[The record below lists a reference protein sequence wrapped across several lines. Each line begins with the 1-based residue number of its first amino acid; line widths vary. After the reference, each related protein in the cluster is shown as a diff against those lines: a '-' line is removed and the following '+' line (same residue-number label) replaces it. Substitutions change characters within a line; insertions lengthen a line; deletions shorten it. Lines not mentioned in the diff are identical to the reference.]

1 MAPLIPIAMG
11 LAQYVPGIIKLF
23 NGADNSKAADIAAAV
38 VGVAQAVTGAPT
50 PEAAAQVIGADPDKV
65 LDFQRA
71 MSQQQVD
78 LELAY
83 LSDTQSARARDIEL
97 TKAGNPNYR
106 ANVMAALAALT
117 VLVCLMVTVWVSD
130 MDDFAKATITLI
142 TGRALGWVEQVFNFE
157 YGTNRASK
165 VKDDTIKLLSK

>member
-11 LAQYVPGIIKLF
+11 LAQYVPNIIKLF
-23 NGADNSKAADIAAAV
+23 NGSDKAADVAAAV

-50 PEAAAQVIGADPDKV
+50 PEAAAQVIGADPDKM
-65 LDFQRA
+65 LAFQQA
-71 MSQQQVD
+71 MAQQQVD

>member
-11 LAQYVPGIIKLF
+11 LAQYVPGIIKLL
-23 NGADNSKAADIAAAV
+23 NGSDKAADVAAAV

-50 PEAAAQVIGADPDKV
+50 PEAALTAINADPDKV
-65 LDFQRA
+65 LAFQQA
-71 MSQQQVD
+71 MAQQQVD
-78 LELAY
+78 LELSY

-97 TKAGNPNYR
+97 AKAGNPNYR

-117 VLVCLMVTVWVSD
+117 VLVCLMITVWVSN

-165 VKDDTIKLLSK
+165 VKDDTIKALSK

>member
-11 LAQYVPGIIKLF
+11 LAQYVPNIIKLLT
-23 NGADNSKAADIAAAV
+23 GSDKAEDVATAV

-50 PEAAAQVIGADPDKV
+50 PEAALSTINADPDKV
-65 LDFQRA
+65 LAFQQA
-71 MSQQQVD
+71 MAQQQID
-78 LELAY
+78 MELAY

-97 TKAGNPNYR
+97 AKAGNPNYR
-106 ANVMAALAALT
+106 ANVMATLAALT
-117 VLVCLMVTVWVSD
+117 VLVCLMITVWVSN

-165 VKDDTIKLLSK
+165 VKDDTIKALSK